1 MLSQQQIE
9 EQLNARDDLASV
21 YLAEL
26 ARRDDLSDE
35 SIVAQ
40 GIRWADESC
49 RISGTLSMAI
59 RKADRQCG
67 VELVK
72 LLLRYG
78 ARTQNDVPRIMNQY
92 YHTVLKV
99 LNYH

>member
-1 MLSQQQIE
+1 MLPQQQIE
-9 EQLNARDDLASV
+9 DQLNARSDLANT

-26 ARRDDLSDE
+26 ARSDDLSDE

-40 GIRWADESC
+40 GICWADESC

-67 VELVK
+67 VELVE

-99 LNYH
+99 LDYH